1 MMYAVLT
8 YDYDTTTKVNG
19 IYPTLE
25 EAFNSIHAYINKKET
40 ENWDEEE
47 YPIGTIEPFNFGKV
61 DFDIYNS
68 HYAVMFNVKKQ
79 VKMLYDNETREYIK

>member
-1 MMYAVLT
+1 MMYAVLA
-8 YDYDTTTKVNG
+8 YDDENTTCVRG

-25 EAFNSIHAYINKKET
+25 EAFNSIHAYIDEEET

-47 YPIGTIEPFNFGKV
+47 YPIRAIEPFNFGKV
-61 DFDIYNS
+61 DFNIYDS

-79 VKMLYDNETREYIK
+79 VKMLYDNETGEYIN